1 MRAITLLCL
10 RYYMRKAQIALFF
23 VANGYRPKGH
33 VAKTV
38 YVFCLF
44 FVLLLLLLFV
54 AVVMVVVAVLLL
66 LLGD

>member
-1 MRAITLLCL
+1 
-10 RYYMRKAQIALFF
+10 MRKAQIALFF